1 MSVVGWARVKVQ
13 GADMKAGS
21 GLGRRGMA
29 ITIAILAGLAP
40 LLTVACKSENSSSPP
55 VSQTGNVV
63 PAVKV
68 KDLQG
73 KELDLTTTRGKVL
86 LINFWATWC
95 GPCKHEIPD
104 LSRLHRKYRDQ
115 GLLVLG
121 FAVDSGS
128 ASEVTPFLSEFGID
142 YPVYM
147 ADDVRD
153 QFYREPGIP
162 MTIVVDRKGQVV
174 KKLFGLT
181 SADVFESTVL
191 PLLNEG
197 A

>member
-1 MSVVGWARVKVQ
+1 MRVTGRSWGKEPGVRCLRVAALMVGLLV
-13 GADMKAGS
+13 
-21 GLGRRGMA
+21 GLPA
-29 ITIAILAGLAP
+29 FLP
-40 LLTVACKSENSSSPP
+40 VACSDGSSSAPA
-55 VSQTGNVV
+55 VSQTGNAV

-68 KDLQG
+68 KDLRG
-73 KELDLTTTRGKVL
+73 KELDLATTRGKVL

-115 GLLVLG
+115 GLLILG
-121 FAVDSGS
+121 FTVDSGS
-128 ASEVTPFLSEFGID
+128 ASDVAPFLSEFGIE

-147 ADDVRD
+147 ADEVRD

-181 SADVFESTVL
+181 SADVFESAVL